1 VPLDLDALIALV
13 ERRCG
18 PDDPLGQIDAAEA
31 VALDLSRLGDRL
43 IGYYVEQARVAGRSW
58 SHIGSHLGISRQAA
72 QQRYAP
78 RWSSLTLADLARAGR
93 LSRFTA
99 RTRGRLEAAAN
110 QARAAGR
117 PVSAEDILRAVLED
131 SQTMAARALVE
142 AGVSGPQ
149 LRGELRRRSAAAVA
163 THIGEAVAD
172 PGGAPDEAADAGP
185 GGGDVALGRSA
196 RRCLDAALGEAIG
209 LGHNYIGT
217 EHLLLGALHVIDDFV
232 VTLDDARAGVKD
244 AMNSYLRGRE

>member
-1 VPLDLDALIALV
+1 MPLDLDALIALV
-13 ERRCG
+13 EQRCG
-18 PDDPLGQIDAAEA
+18 PDDPLRQIDAAEA

-58 SHIGSHLGISRQAA
+58 SDIGSHLGISRQAA

-93 LSRFTA
+93 LARFTA
-99 RTRGRLEAAAN
+99 RTRGRLEAAAA

-149 LRGELRRRSAAAVA
+149 LRGELRRRSAAAD
-163 THIGEAVAD
+163 TGET
-172 PGGAPDEAADAGP
+172 ADAGP